1 MLLPERPIQIS
12 RISDHISLCNL
23 SPFWLY
29 WTNFVAFSGIRCWF
43 TLMLCFINN
52 IKSNIQ
58 SPSCIICG
66 LNERTR
72 YKRTS
77 LPPSPTLRSH
87 SHHVLFPFKFYPLR
101 LFFIH
106 FMMFIECAER
116 QNMKKN
122 ISFQQT
128 NISFFLCFWFLLGTF
143 AFISCSTMLLWFAA
157 DYWCIR
163 IENEN
168 LWSQHYNLL
177 DSLHKSFETLKI
189 NPECCTHSTPHSSV
203 THFLVERK
211 AKAINH

>member
-72 YKRTS
+72 YQRTS

-116 QNMKKN
+116 QNMKKK
-122 ISFQQT
+122 ISLF
-128 NISFFLCFWFLLGTF
+128 NKRIFHSFFAFGFCWELLPLF
-143 AFISCSTMLLWFAA
+143 PVPQCCYDLLLTTDALELRMKIY
-157 DYWCIR
+157 DLSITT
-163 IENEN
+163 
-168 LWSQHYNLL
+168 
-177 DSLHKSFETLKI
+177 SLI
-189 NPECCTHSTPHSSV
+189 HSTRVSKH
-203 THFLVERK
+203 
-211 AKAINH
+211 